1 MLKLKPNRAFAR
13 LLACI
18 TAATVA
24 LPPTLPLAAS
34 PAMEKLFY
42 ILKQKGSITADE
54 YDLLVQTMKDEEK
67 GSPKATQSSPVLES
81 RLSQTESKVENLEST
96 LLNTKGQVEELSRI
110 SDNTSP
116 STMSKT
122 DLDALLSDKWYERIK
137 IRGYVQTRFYGIL
150 GDGDTPGY
158 HQPNDSGIANDT
170 ASIGIRRGRLVLS
183 GDVTDHLYLYL
194 QTDMQAGVG
203 TSTALQARDIYADVS
218 LDPAREFRVRFG
230 LSKVPYGFSNL
241 QSSQNRYA
249 LERPDALNSAVEGE
263 RDLGA
268 YFIWAPYEIRNRF
281 KDLVKMGLRGSG
293 DYGVFSLGV
302 FNGQGI
308 NNADRNGDMH
318 YITRLAYPFEFP
330 NGQFFE
336 VGASYYSGRYVPTS
350 GGTFTTAGAA
360 VTPNV
365 IGGGGVRDS
374 RVAVNA
380 ILYPQPFGLEAE
392 WTWGEGPQL
401 SNDRRTISAESL
413 SGGFVQA
420 VYRHVFPN
428 QSELLPFVRWQ
439 HFDGARKFATN
450 APKTNVDEIAIGLE
464 YIPYPELEL
473 SLMYAHGTR
482 TNTND
487 APTATSA
494 GFRDVD
500 YSYLGIQAQIN
511 F

>member
-1 MLKLKPNRAFAR
+1 MKRITPSHGLWRAFATFLAFAT
-13 LLACI
+13 LL
-18 TAATVA
+18 
-24 LPPTLPLAAS
+24 PSTLTAS

-54 YDLLVQTMKDEEK
+54 YDLLVQTMKDEERNEPK
-67 GSPKATQSSPVLES
+67 VAKSTGSPAIVERLE
-81 RLSQTESKVENLEST
+81 QTESKVENLEST

-116 STMSKT
+116 STLSKS

-137 IRGYVQTRFYGIL
+137 VRGYIQNRFIGII
-150 GDGDTPGY
+150 GDGDRPGV
-158 HQPNDSGIANDT
+158 HQPNDGFVSDT
-170 ASIGIRRGRLVLS
+170 QSMGIRRGRLVLS
-183 GDVTDHLYLYL
+183 GDVTDHVYLYL
-194 QTDMQAGVG
+194 QSDYMAGVG
-203 TSTALQARDIYADVS
+203 GVNALQARDVYADVS
-218 LDPAREFRVRFG
+218 LDPAREFRVRLG
-230 LSKVPYGFSNL
+230 LSKVPYGFTNL

-281 KDLVKMGLRGSG
+281 KDLVKSGLRGSG
-293 DYGVFSLGV
+293 DYGVLSVGV

-308 NNADRNGDMH
+308 NNADQNGDMH
-318 YITRLAYPFEFP
+318 YIARAAWPFEFN
-330 NGQFFE
+330 NGQILE
-336 VGASYYSGRYVPTS
+336 VGASYYSGRYVPTTAA
-350 GGTFTTAGAA
+350 TFTPGGAA
-360 VTPNV
+360 VTPTV
-365 IGGGGVRDS
+365 VGGGGVKDTRM
-374 RVAVNA
+374 AINA

-401 SNDRRTISAESL
+401 SDDMRSISSASL
-413 SGGFVQA
+413 NGGFVQA

-428 QSELLPFVRWQ
+428 QAELIPFVRWQ
-439 HFDGARKFATN
+439 HFDGARKFAAN
-450 APKTNVDEIAIGLE
+450 APKTNVDEIAIGFE

-473 SLMYAHGTR
+473 TLMYSQGTR
-482 TNTND
+482 TNTTDN
-487 APTATSA
+487 PTVA
-494 GFRDVD
+494 GPRYRDVN